1 MLSPDYLYNVSD
13 RAVELYEQLNTFVIK
28 DICRRLVGA
37 DFQLTG
43 SADWQLYK
51 LQQSG
56 MLMDDIVTQVAQ
68 LTKKSQNEVKD
79 IFEQATYKSQAYD
92 NSVYKAAGLKPIDI
106 TQSPAMLQILQA
118 TYNQTMGSLYNF
130 TQTTANQ
137 TQAEFISTMDDIS
150 MRVLY
155 GQQSYTSAISHAIRD
170 LASTGMRVSYPSGR
184 TLSLENAVRTAV
196 MTGVGQATAKLSIA
210 NCEELDT
217 DLVVVSSHPGAR
229 PSHQEWQGKVYSISG
244 TNPKYQ
250 KLSEA
255 TGYGSVTGLCG
266 ANCRH
271 HFSPFI
277 EGVSTNPYEDYNDEE
292 NKERYENQ
300 QEQRRM
306 ERDIRNN
313 KRYLEALQESI
324 DTTSDEKLKF
334 ALQQDYDRASAQLQE
349 QRAAYSVY
357 SKEHGLQLQQDRLQ
371 TAGWGRKEASR
382 STAAAKRYYDSI
394 EPYENVN
401 TFRLGIGESGGRG
414 GQGEPGRVLGQINP
428 EDKDKLFDIF
438 REQIRDADVENAI
451 VVDRFGTVTHFVG
464 TKDSVVI
471 KDVELD
477 GAHILHNHPASE
489 GILSF
494 GKDDFD
500 FLRNNQVAS
509 LEATNAEFDYYVR
522 PLKAMNNLSYNRL
535 YLEALGMP
543 DADKHHNVFLQ
554 LKDKGYVEYDR
565 RPKKKD

>member
-150 MRVLY
+150 MRILY

-170 LASTGMRVSYPSGR
+170 LASAGMRVSYPSGR
-184 TLSLENAVRTAV
+184 TLTLENAVRTAV

-313 KRYLEALQESI
+313 KRYLEVLQESI

-382 STAAAKRYYDSI
+382 STAGAKRYYDSI
-394 EPYENVN
+394 GDEYSYLGAVPLKEDNEFYESVYLKSSPKVRDVIDKYYIQFDAEHSSHRQGIIRLRKGFSVAEAHHEVGHAVTELFDLDKIEELKRKYVKGKSIEDIYEKRGKHGTIYLVRNDSFIRDYQGRIYAKSKQDCLLPDGSIDTSKMREFVSVPYEVFM
-401 TFRLGIGESGGRG
+401 T
-414 GQGEPGRVLGQINP
+414 NP
-428 EDKDKLFDIF
+428 EQLKL
-438 REQIRDADVENAI
+438 
-451 VVDRFGTVTHFVG
+451 
-464 TKDSVVI
+464 
-471 KDVELD
+471 
-477 GAHILHNHPASE
+477 NH
-489 GILSF
+489 
-494 GKDDFD
+494 FD
-500 FLRNNQVAS
+500 FYELIR
-509 LEATNAEFDYYVR
+509 
-522 PLKAMNNLSYNRL
+522 
-535 YLEALGMP
+535 
-543 DADKHHNVFLQ
+543 
-554 LKDKGYVEYDR
+554 KGVE
-565 RPKKKD
+565 